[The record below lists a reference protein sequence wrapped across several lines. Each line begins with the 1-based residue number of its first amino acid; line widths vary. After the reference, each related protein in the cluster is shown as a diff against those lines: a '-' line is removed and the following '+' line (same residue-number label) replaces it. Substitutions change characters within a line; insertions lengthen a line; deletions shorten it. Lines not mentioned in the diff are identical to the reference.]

1 MTCIT
6 VTVTRIRYMAADSP
20 YGASHNLTCMALSGT
35 WIAVDI
41 IGSQLGNDIF
51 VHSAAGERVARP
63 LHRAKSLG
71 LDKTGEAVVRAVL
84 SAALEGRSIPQV
96 DGMHIE
102 THQVDA
108 SDGTPVGLI
117 AWIGTDKPGPR
128 PTYNAW
134 ILDMAAMTTRTTGD
148 NPSLIGDGREAN
160 EERHV
165 QYLFTYLNPE
175 DAWNMVGGYYDALTG
190 EDGLLIDSYWSLRP
204 GGTWVHFWSSC
215 RLRVRKNDQRLLYGL
230 TMQLD
235 KREML
240 EANISSL
247 VRYSN
252 ATLLLVEARQ
262 TIPITTV
269 GRHAPLGESRI
280 SQVLEQVDLAEL
292 ARPDAPE
299 DAEQKITIDGVPFLA
314 ASFPLHSTRERH
326 GDPVAIILLV
336 EERHAALE
344 EQLA

>member
-1 MTCIT
+1 MSL
-6 VTVTRIRYMAADSP
+6 A
-20 YGASHNLTCMALSGT
+20 GK
-35 WIAVDI
+35 WIAVDL
-41 IGSQLGNDIF
+41 IGSKLGNDIF

-63 LHRAKSLG
+63 LHRAKALG
-71 LDKTGEAVVRAVL
+71 LDKIGEMVVRAVVT
-84 SAALEGRSIPQV
+84 AAMEERAIPKVEGLHV
-96 DGMHIE
+96 E
-102 THQVDA
+102 AHQVDA

-117 AWIGTDKPGPR
+117 VWVGQQKPTPR
-128 PTYNAW
+128 PTYNTW
-134 ILDMAAMTTRTTGD
+134 VLDMAVMTTRTNGD
-148 NPSLIGDGREAN
+148 DPSLIGDGREAD

-190 EDGLLIDSYWSLRP
+190 EDGMLIESYWSLRP

-215 RLRVRKNDQRLLYGL
+215 RLRVRENNQRFLYGL
-230 TMQLD
+230 TLQLD

-262 TIPITTV
+262 RIPITTV
-269 GRHAPLGESRI
+269 GKLAPLGEQKI
-280 SQVLEQVDLAEL
+280 TQVLEQVNLAEL
-292 ARPDAPE
+292 AKADVPE
-299 DAEQKITIDGVPFLA
+299 DAEQKIEIDGTPFLA
-314 ASFPLHSTRERH
+314 TSFPLHSARERH

-336 EERHAALE
+336 ED
-344 EQLA
+344 QTS

>member
-1 MTCIT
+1 
-6 VTVTRIRYMAADSP
+6 
-20 YGASHNLTCMALSGT
+20 
-35 WIAVDI
+35 
-41 IGSQLGNDIF
+41 
-51 VHSAAGERVARP
+51 
-63 LHRAKSLG
+63 
-71 LDKTGEAVVRAVL
+71 
-84 SAALEGRSIPQV
+84 
-96 DGMHIE
+96 
-102 THQVDA
+102 
-108 SDGTPVGLI
+108 GTPVGLI

-280 SQVLEQVDLAEL
+280 SQVLE
-292 ARPDAPE
+292 
-299 DAEQKITIDGVPFLA
+299 
-314 ASFPLHSTRERH
+314 
-326 GDPVAIILLV
+326 
-336 EERHAALE
+336 
-344 EQLA
+344 

>member
-1 MTCIT
+1 
-6 VTVTRIRYMAADSP
+6 
-20 YGASHNLTCMALSGT
+20 
-35 WIAVDI
+35 
-41 IGSQLGNDIF
+41 
-51 VHSAAGERVARP
+51 
-63 LHRAKSLG
+63 LG

-175 DAWNMVGGYYDALTG
+175 DAWN
-190 EDGLLIDSYWSLRP
+190 
-204 GGTWVHFWSSC
+204 
-215 RLRVRKNDQRLLYGL
+215 
-230 TMQLD
+230 
-235 KREML
+235 
-240 EANISSL
+240 
-247 VRYSN
+247 
-252 ATLLLVEARQ
+252 
-262 TIPITTV
+262 
-269 GRHAPLGESRI
+269 
-280 SQVLEQVDLAEL
+280 
-292 ARPDAPE
+292 
-299 DAEQKITIDGVPFLA
+299 
-314 ASFPLHSTRERH
+314 
-326 GDPVAIILLV
+326 
-336 EERHAALE
+336 
-344 EQLA
+344 